1 MKLLISTIPNYS
13 HVASLA
19 IKSIHKA
26 NLGLKVRVVSHGNSL
41 ALKKISEYIEIQ
53 KDFGW
58 SKNILIGIN
67 DLKNSDYIILT
78 MDDLVVKSS
87 PPAEIFKA
95 TIDYFIKKEYD
106 AVNLYSPPSDRFSQ
120 SIRGDFAWA
129 SFFKNNKYPISCMFT
144 LFNVGFLRKMLDI
157 NQNAWQFENSAKDK
171 IARLEAEP
179 KIMSLGFNLVNLSNL
194 VIRGKNVSWRNNNKK
209 LKGIKNMGLV
219 DKIKHIL
226 KIYSA
231 LIYRF
236 EYKKFVKFMV
246 N

>member
-26 NLGLKVRVVSHGNSL
+26 NLGLEVRVVSHGKSL
-41 ALKKISEYIEIQ
+41 ALKKISEYIEIP

-58 SKNILIGIN
+58 SKNILMGIN

-87 PPAEIFKA
+87 PPAEIFKI
-95 TIDYFIKKEYD
+95 TIDYFIKKKYD

-120 SIRGDFAWA
+120 SIRGEFAWA
-129 SFFKNNKYPISCMFT
+129 STYTNNKYPLSCMFT
-144 LFNVGFLRKMLDI
+144 LFKVGFLKRMLDA
-157 NQNAWQFENSAKDK
+157 NQNAWEFEISAKDK
-171 IARLEAEP
+171 IAKLNVKP
-179 KIMSLGFNLVNLSNL
+179 KIISLGFNLVNLSNL
-194 VIRGKNVSWRNNNKK
+194 VIRGKNVTWRNSNKK

-231 LIYRF
+231 LTYRF
-236 EYKKFVKFMV
+236 EYKKFMKFMV
-246 N
+246 R